1 MAVAHNASM
10 SVHPTKRPGHSTE
23 AIRLTSACHRA
34 EPDWHVASRLHRR
47 EVPEQVLRWLL
58 DPASLT
64 RRILATCQGRFRV
77 EVLFQGWA
85 RPQHNEL
92 RELGMRQGS
101 TGFVREVHLLCDDR
115 PWVFARTV
123 IPRTTLTGP
132 RRCLMRLKSRP
143 LGAVL
148 FADPSMQR
156 GPVEIARLSPCDKL
170 YPAAIRHLTERPE
183 IIWGRRSLFTLGGK
197 PLLVSEIFLPGI
209 PACP

>member
-1 MAVAHNASM
+1 MSTHPMDRPDHSIEVNRLHN
-10 SVHPTKRPGHSTE
+10 
-23 AIRLTSACHRA
+23 ICHRA

-47 EVPEQVLRWLL
+47 DVPEPVLRWLL

-64 RRILATCQGRFRV
+64 RRIQSACPGCFRV
-77 EVLFQGWA
+77 EVLFQGWT
-85 RPQHNEL
+85 RPQHNES
-92 RELGMRQGS
+92 RELGMRTGNS
-101 TGFVREVHLLCDDR
+101 GFVREVHLLCDGR

-132 RRCLMRLKSRP
+132 RRYLTRLKSRP

-170 YPAAIRHLTERPE
+170 YPAAIRHLTQRPE
-183 IIWGRRSLFTLGGK
+183 TIWGRRSLFRLGGK

-209 PACP
+209 PPCP

>member
-1 MAVAHNASM
+1 MAVAHNVLM
-10 SVHPTKRPGHSTE
+10 SAHPLKRAGHSTE
-23 AIRLTSACHRA
+23 VIRLHSTCHRA
-34 EPDWHVASRLHRR
+34 EPAWHVASRLHRR
-47 EVPEQVLRWLL
+47 DVPEPVLRWLL

-64 RRILATCQGRFRV
+64 RRIRSACHGSFRV

-85 RPQHNEL
+85 RPQHNEA
-92 RELGMRQGS
+92 RELGMRAGS
-101 TGFVREVHLLCDDR
+101 AGFVREVHLLCDGA

-132 RRCLMRLKSRP
+132 RRCLTRLKSRP

-170 YPAAIRHLTERPE
+170 YPAAIRHLSQRPE
-183 IIWGRRSLFTLGGK
+183 TIWGRRSLFTLGGK

-209 PACP
+209 PPCP

>member
-1 MAVAHNASM
+1 MERS
-10 SVHPTKRPGHSTE
+10 GHSTGV
-23 AIRLTSACHRA
+23 IRLHNTCHRA
-34 EPDWHVASRLHRR
+34 EPDWHVAARLHRR
-47 EVPEQVLRWLL
+47 DVPEPVLRWLL

-64 RRILATCQGRFRV
+64 RRIQSACHGCFRV

-85 RPQHNEL
+85 RPQHNET
-92 RELGMRQGS
+92 RELGMRTGS
-101 TGFVREVHLLCDDR
+101 SGFVREVHLLCDGR
-115 PWVFARTV
+115 PWVFARTI

-132 RRCLMRLKSRP
+132 RRCLTRLKSRP

-170 YPAAIRHLTERPE
+170 YPTAIRHLTQRPE
-183 IIWGRRSLFTLGGK
+183 TIWGRRSLFTLGGK

-209 PACP
+209 PPCP

>member
-1 MAVAHNASM
+1 MAVAHNARM
-10 SVHPTKRPGHSTE
+10 IAHPLKCTGHPTGLAALH
-23 AIRLTSACHRA
+23 SACHRA
-34 EPDWHVASRLHRR
+34 EPAWHVASRLHRR
-47 EVPEQVLRWLL
+47 EVPEPVLRWLL

-101 TGFVREVHLLCDDR
+101 TGFVREVHLLCDER

-132 RRCLMRLKSRP
+132 RRCLTRLKSRP

-170 YPAAIRHLTERPE
+170 YPAAIRHLTQNPE
-183 IIWGRRSLFTLGGK
+183 TIWGRRSLFTLGGK

-209 PACP
+209 PPCP

>member
-1 MAVAHNASM
+1 MAVAHNALM
-10 SVHPTKRPGHSTE
+10 NTTTLNHPGHSTDV
-23 AIRLTSACHRA
+23 IRPHGIWHRA
-34 EPDWHVASRLHRR
+34 EPAWHVATRLHRR
-47 EVPEQVLRWLL
+47 EVPEPVLRWLL

-64 RRILATCQGRFRV
+64 RRIQSACPGCFRV

-85 RPQHNEL
+85 RPQRNEA
-92 RELGMRQGS
+92 RVLGMRQGS
-101 TGFVREVHLLCDDR
+101 EGFVREVHLLCDDQ

-132 RRCLMRLKSRP
+132 RRCLTRLKSRP

-170 YPAAIRHLTERPE
+170 YPDTIRLLTRRPE
-183 IIWGRRSLFTLGGK
+183 TIWGRRSLFTLGGK

-209 PACP
+209 PPCP

>member
-1 MAVAHNASM
+1 MAVAHNALM
-10 SVHPTKRPGHSTE
+10 SAHPLKRPGHSTE

-47 EVPEQVLRWLL
+47 DVPESVLRWLL

-64 RRILATCQGRFRV
+64 RRIQSACPGCFRV

-85 RPQHNEL
+85 QPQHNEA
-92 RELGMRQGS
+92 RELGMRTGS
-101 TGFVREVHLLCDDR
+101 WAFVREVHLLCDGR
-115 PWVFARTV
+115 PWVFARTI

-132 RRCLMRLKSRP
+132 RRRLTRLKTRP

-148 FADPSMQR
+148 FADPTMQR
-156 GPVEIARLSPCDKL
+156 GPVEIARLTPCDKL
-170 YPAAIRHLTERPE
+170 FPAAIQQLVKQPE
-183 IIWGRRSLFTLGGK
+183 MIWGRRSLFTLGGK

-209 PACP
+209 PPCP